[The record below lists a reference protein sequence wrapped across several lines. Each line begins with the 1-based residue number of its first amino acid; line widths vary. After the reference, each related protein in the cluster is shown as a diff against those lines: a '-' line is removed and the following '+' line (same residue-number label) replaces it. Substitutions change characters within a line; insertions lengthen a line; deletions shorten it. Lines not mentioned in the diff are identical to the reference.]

1 MTNLNVGFGR
11 TNGFSHLSAWN
22 KQFWIF
28 KKTTVDALIQDKF
41 KIWDDDFL
49 VNVEII
55 HNRVKISSLNVNKTI
70 FFWGGGVICIKHMYM
85 YQEDILLI
93 EPFKINPQTHD

>member
-11 TNGFSHLSAWN
+11 TNGFPICLLGINSFGFL
-22 KQFWIF
+22 

-70 FFWGGGVICIKHMYM
+70 FFGGGGVICIKHMYM

>member
-55 HNRVKISSLNVNKTI
+55 HNRVKISFLNCNKTF
-70 FFWGGGVICIKHMYM
+70 FFWGGGGYM
-85 YQEDILLI
+85 YKTYVHVSRRYIADRTI
-93 EPFKINPQTHD
+93 